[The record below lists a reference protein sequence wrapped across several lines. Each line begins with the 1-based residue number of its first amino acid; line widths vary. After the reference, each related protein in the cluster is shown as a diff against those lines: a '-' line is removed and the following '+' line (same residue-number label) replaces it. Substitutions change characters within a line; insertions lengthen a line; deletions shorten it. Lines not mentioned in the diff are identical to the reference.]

1 MTNVAYAY
9 LGAQNELKEP
19 HVAELEEGYIRLA
32 TALLEA
38 MAGADLTK
46 RQFKVLLAVI
56 RLTYGWHKPYDRIA
70 NSQISEIA
78 KLPIKKVSEARV
90 QLLKLNVL
98 RMVGQQIGPNKNISE
113 WNDYQDGLPPK
124 SGDEN
129 PPKQGIPQNGGLSP
143 KSGDQKSPK
152 MGYSHPPKRGDTK
165 DIIPKIEKINNKN
178 ILPEQVRSV
187 CEKNLT
193 EPAQTN
199 PVEEAFEKIFWCA
212 GMVKTGKKKALSA
225 FSSQF
230 RMWRK
235 ETGGDAEEFACM
247 LAEDI
252 RSRLAGKQFG
262 FDKLYPTTYLTG
274 QRWMDEIE
282 KPAEEM
288 PKPKFDTRHFTEEQ
302 RREWVL
308 YELLEGR

>member
-1 MTNVAYAY
+1 M
-9 LGAQNELKEP
+9 
-19 HVAELEEGYIRLA
+19 
-32 TALLEA
+32 
-38 MAGADLTK
+38 
-46 RQFKVLLAVI
+46 
-56 RLTYGWHKPYDRIA
+56 
-70 NSQISEIA
+70 
-78 KLPIKKVSEARV
+78 
-90 QLLKLNVL
+90 
-98 RMVGQQIGPNKNISE
+98 
-113 WNDYQDGLPPK
+113 
-124 SGDEN
+124 
-129 PPKQGIPQNGGLSP
+129 
-143 KSGDQKSPK
+143 
-152 MGYSHPPKRGDTK
+152 
-165 DIIPKIEKINNKN
+165 
-178 ILPEQVRSV
+178 PEQVRSS

-235 ETGGDAEEFACM
+235 ETGRDAEEFACM

-262 FDKLYPTTYLTG
+262 FDKLHPATYLTG
-274 QRWMDEIE
+274 QRWMDEIA

-288 PKPKFDTRHFTEEQ
+288 PKPKFDTRNFTEEQ
-302 RREWVL
+302 RKEWVL